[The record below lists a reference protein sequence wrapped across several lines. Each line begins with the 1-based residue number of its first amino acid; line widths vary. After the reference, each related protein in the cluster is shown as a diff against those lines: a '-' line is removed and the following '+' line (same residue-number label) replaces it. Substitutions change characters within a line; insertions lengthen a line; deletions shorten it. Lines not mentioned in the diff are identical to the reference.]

1 MTRDMARRAA
11 LAAERTPELAA
22 VFDDP
27 SDQAIYGDAK
37 ARFEA
42 ELAQLKLSEARC
54 AREVC
59 PSAAHH
65 FGMGA
70 GEVGDGRGVYTPR
83 EGA

>member
-1 MTRDMARRAA
+1 MAGRAA